1 LDEHHDFHSKL
12 GAQAGGGLMRRWMCL
27 AWATAALFAA
37 DAAAQDAAPANT
49 LHDLGERLDACLHAA
64 RGHDKLANGSE
75 VTILFALKRDGSLL
89 GRPRITHSDL
99 IGDLNGQRLF
109 LAGVI
114 SAIDGC
120 LPLDVTP
127 GLGGAIA
134 GRPIALRVVS
144 GQWRVGI

>member
-1 LDEHHDFHSKL
+1 
-12 GAQAGGGLMRRWMCL
+12 MRL

-37 DAAAQDAAPANT
+37 GAAAQDAAPANT
-49 LHDLGERLDACLHAA
+49 LHGLGERLGACLHATQG
-64 RGHDKLANGSE
+64 RDNLANGSE
-75 VTILFALKRDGSLL
+75 VTVLFALKRDGTLL
-89 GRPRITHSDL
+89 GRPRITHSNL
-99 IGDLNGQRLF
+99 IGDLNDQRLF

-120 LPLDVTP
+120 LPLDITP

-134 GRPIALRVVS
+134 GRPIALRVVR

>member
-1 LDEHHDFHSKL
+1 MDEHHDVHSKL
-12 GAQAGGGLMRRWMCL
+12 GPQAGAALMRRWMCF

-49 LHDLGERLDACLHAA
+49 LHDLGERLGACLHGAHS
-64 RGHDKLANGSE
+64 HDDLANGSE

-89 GRPRITHSDL
+89 GRPRITHSNL
-99 IGDLNGQRLF
+99 IGDLNDQRLF
-109 LAGVI
+109 VGAVV

-120 LPLDVTP
+120 LPLDITP

-134 GRPIALRVVS
+134 GRPIVLRVVR